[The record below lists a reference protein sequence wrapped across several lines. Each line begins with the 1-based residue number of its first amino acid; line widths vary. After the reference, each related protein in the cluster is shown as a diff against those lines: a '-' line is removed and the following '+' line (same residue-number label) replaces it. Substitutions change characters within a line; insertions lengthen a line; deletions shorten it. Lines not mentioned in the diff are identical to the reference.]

1 MNNASHIAEL
11 ENAICFLVQTHQP
24 DKGHLSH
31 ICEACHEPFP
41 CRSARVATAT
51 RSLGSRHFG
60 FETAPRVGIPQNVSF
75 ALRHLDHWLT
85 RLNKGAADVASCID
99 ALHRLV
105 ISEDMECLA
114 IVSTTGLL
122 EFQVRLVGPDQR
134 AIPLWA
140 IVNYADEYSL
150 RMHIGHPTNAGRTFL
165 TDLISDSYRIT
176 DAHPLLTGWQQLD
189 GGSSRTVTTPLP
201 TNASD
206 VCGALNSVISATY
219 AAAEFHFTSYERISY
234 E

>member
-1 MNNASHIAEL
+1 MNNASHISEL
-11 ENAICFLVQTHQP
+11 ERAVSFLAH
-24 DKGHLSH
+24 GHRPEEGFLAH
-31 ICEACHEPFP
+31 TCEACHEPFP

-75 ALRHLDHWLT
+75 ALRHMDHWLT
-85 RLNKGAADVASCID
+85 RLDKGSADVASCID

-114 IVSTTGLL
+114 LVSPTGVL
-122 EFQVRLVGPDQR
+122 EFQVRLASPNQR

-140 IVNYADEYSL
+140 IVNHRDEYSL

-165 TDLISDSYRIT
+165 TDLISDSYSIT
-176 DAHPLLTGWQQLD
+176 DAHALLTWWQQLD

-219 AAAEFHFTSYERISY
+219 AAAEFHFTSHERISY

>member
-1 MNNASHIAEL
+1 
-11 ENAICFLVQTHQP
+11 
-24 DKGHLSH
+24 
-31 ICEACHEPFP
+31 
-41 CRSARVATAT
+41 
-51 RSLGSRHFG
+51 
-60 FETAPRVGIPQNVSF
+60 VGIRENVSF

-85 RLNKGAADVASCID
+85 RLDKCSADVAACID

-122 EFQVRLVGPDQR
+122 EFQVRLVGPNQV

-165 TDLISDSYRIT
+165 TDLISDSYSIT
-176 DAHPLLTGWQQLD
+176 DTHALLTWWQQLD

-219 AAAEFHFTSYERISY
+219 AAAEFHFTSHERISY

>member
-1 MNNASHIAEL
+1 MSNASHISEL
-11 ENAICFLVQTHQP
+11 EKAVSFLAH
-24 DKGHLSH
+24 GHRPEEGFLSH
-31 ICEACHEPFP
+31 TCEACHEPFP
-41 CRSARVATAT
+41 CRSARVAAAT
-51 RSLGSRHFG
+51 RSLGTHHFVS
-60 FETAPRVGIPQNVSF
+60 ETATRVGVPANVSF

-85 RLNKGAADVASCID
+85 RLEKGSTDVSSCID

-122 EFQVRLVGPDQR
+122 EFQVRLVGPDQL

-140 IVNYADEYSL
+140 IVNYGDEYSL
-150 RMHIGHPTNAGRTFL
+150 RMHIGQPTNAGRTFL
-165 TDLISDSYRIT
+165 TDLISDSYSIT
-176 DAHPLLTGWQQLD
+176 DAHALLTWWQQLD

-206 VCGALNSVISATY
+206 VCGALTSVISATY